1 MNCINV
7 WIFCQASPEGTRVT
21 VQNSLPYMFSISP
34 FQDHW
39 PKWQSWMPESGANM
53 SDTNAVIYVQN
64 CVQHC
69 GVGTV
74 HTLCFP
80 WFVKQNYTDTICIPR
95 CTSEPCF
102 SMNNSHR
109 CNWSEGGRK
118 TRVNWIIQCWTIAIA
133 AATLN
138 FRLCC
143 QLANYLDSRLYS
155 LQGDIY
161 KKKQDG
167 IDVSSF
173 FLRLQRTNFFSL
185 SSCGHWTEWAIFFD
199 EELRLGTQLPHP
211 VFLNESW
218 SCCETRQ
225 TPGTPLPVLVSP
237 WWQVKAWP
245 CSSTCCKIGKKNY
258 CAHWQA
264 SSWIRSQFELNF
276 SEYSWQMA
284 LRTSSFVWS
293 FEEKLSEVCWFFW
306 RRICNKQIE
315 GGPLEKKN
323 ISEAISGTAAKWLV
337 EAFSQ

>member
-7 WIFCQASPEGTRVT
+7 WFFCQASPEGTRVT

-185 SSCGHWTEWAIFFD
+185 SSCVALDRMSYILW
-199 EELRLGTQLPHP
+199 RGT
-211 VFLNESW
+211 
-218 SCCETRQ
+218 
-225 TPGTPLPVLVSP
+225 
-237 WWQVKAWP
+237 
-245 CSSTCCKIGKKNY
+245 KIGY
-258 CAHWQA
+258 TA
-264 SSWIRSQFELNF
+264 S
-276 SEYSWQMA
+276 
-284 LRTSSFVWS
+284 TSSIPERILVLLRDSSNSRDTTAS
-293 FEEKLSEVCWFFW
+293 FGFS
-306 RRICNKQIE
+306 
-315 GGPLEKKN
+315 
-323 ISEAISGTAAKWLV
+323 LV
-337 EAFSQ
+337 AGESVALF